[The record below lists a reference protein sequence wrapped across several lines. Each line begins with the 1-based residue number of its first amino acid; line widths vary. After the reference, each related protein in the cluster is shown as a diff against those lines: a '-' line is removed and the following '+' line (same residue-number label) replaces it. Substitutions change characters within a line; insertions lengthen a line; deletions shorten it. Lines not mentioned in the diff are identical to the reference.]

1 MAQSGI
7 VAQSGIEESSVD
19 IERSPDLSLAG
30 VMLDMPALEAEM
42 LTDLAIRQRC
52 VRQASLLLAI
62 ITLPAALSVRLAGG
76 PALLTNVMAVGV
88 VVHTLLLL
96 MIHLWARRSSSEWPG
111 AGLLILGLLL
121 PIELSLLNPTSIAI
135 TTAQLLLVIPVGASS
150 LLNHR
155 WVLPISAASL
165 ALAITAHA
173 MTYLTISEP
182 LRELALIQSI
192 VVVIAITISAT
203 IGWFFSRGQSRLI
216 EVSRQANNRLSAR
229 ARRQTTLAYLGQRAL
244 SSFNKL
250 AYATVSKTPLTLDI
264 ELCALAISNDDEHGR
279 WMVTFADSRRAKALT
294 IPVGSAL
301 DEALHDD
308 LPTLVG
314 LERELCDER
323 LQNTR
328 CLVVSATFTN
338 GRRAGLLACSRS
350 QEAIGENEVP
360 FLQTALSLLSTAA
373 RRQEAETQRHRSE
386 ARYADLVKISPD
398 GIITVDREGVIS
410 TVNPAAA
417 AIFDRKPAA
426 LIGLHF
432 SDLGL
437 DRDARADALDLFSSV
452 LRNPR
457 TKPRALWIERQDGG
471 RRLLE
476 INAKMTAPGDGTLE
490 VVAILRDIT
499 ERHHLEE
506 QLRLSQRLE
515 SLGLL
520 AGGVAHD
527 FNNILTIVITSA
539 ALLRDQDGL
548 DTDSRELVGEIYDAG
563 ERAATLTNQLLAF
576 SRRQVLSPRH
586 VDLAAVIREIEKM
599 LRRLIGEDIE
609 LIVDLSPD
617 LGTVY
622 ADSSQVEQALINLCV
637 NARAA
642 MPNGGLLEIRAR
654 RRQIVELPEQPQ
666 VEPGDY
672 VHLEIRDN
680 GVGMDLA
687 TQARIFEPFFTTKEP
702 GEGTGLGLSMVH
714 GFVQQSDGHIW
725 PESELGVG
733 TSIHVLLPADDS
745 IPDRATPRTA
755 KVRRGHGRILVI
767 EDEPLVRMIAARIL
781 TGAGYDVTTCDGPN
795 MALETV
801 TEETP
806 DFDLVV
812 SDVVMPGMSGI
823 EVIKLLRERQPGLRA
838 ILISGYPRLPP
849 GLDADLRS
857 MTLISK
863 PFTPASLS
871 AAVATALEP

>member
-1 MAQSGI
+1 M
-7 VAQSGIEESSVD
+7 D

-30 VMLDMPALEAEM
+30 IMLDMPALEAEM
-42 LTDLAIRQRC
+42 PTDLAIRQRC

-62 ITLPAALSVRLAGG
+62 ITLPAALSVRLVGG
-76 PALLTNVMAVGV
+76 PTLLNNWMAAGV
-88 VVHTLLLL
+88 VLHTLLLVL
-96 MIHLWARRSSSEWPG
+96 IHLWARRSSSEWPG
-111 AGLLILGLLL
+111 FGLLTLGLVL
-121 PIELSLLNPTSIAI
+121 PIVLSLLNPTSIAI

-165 ALAITAHA
+165 TLAIAAHM
-173 MTYLTISEP
+173 MTYWSVSEP
-182 LRELALIQSI
+182 LREFALIQSV

-203 IGWFFSRGQSRLI
+203 IGWFFSHGQSRLI
-216 EVSRQANNRLSAR
+216 EVSRQANNRLTAR

-244 SSFNKL
+244 SSFEKL
-250 AYATVSKTPLTLDI
+250 AYATVSKTPMTLDI
-264 ELCALAISNDDEHGR
+264 ELCALAISSDGEHGR
-279 WMVTFADSRRAKALT
+279 WMVTFDDSRRAKPLT

-301 DEALHDD
+301 DGALHDD
-308 LPTLVG
+308 FPTLVG

-338 GRRAGLLACSRS
+338 GRRAGLLACSRT

-373 RRQEAETQRHRSE
+373 RRQEAEARQGRSE

-410 TVNPAAA
+410 SVNPAAA
-417 AIFDRKPAA
+417 AIFNREPKA

-432 SDLGL
+432 SDVGL
-437 DRDARADALDLFSSV
+437 DKDARANALELFSSV

-457 TKPRALWIERQDGG
+457 TKPRALWIERQGGG

-539 ALLRDQDGL
+539 ALLRDQSGL
-548 DTDSRELVGEIYDAG
+548 DANARELVGEIYDAG

-609 LIVDLSPD
+609 LVVDLSEG

-654 RRQIVELPEQPQ
+654 RRQIHEPLPEHPQ
-666 VEPGDY
+666 INPGDY

-725 PESELGVG
+725 PESELGAG
-733 TSIHVLLPADDS
+733 ASFHVLLPADDS
-745 IPDRATPRTA
+745 APDRATPRTA
-755 KVRRGHGRILVI
+755 KVRHGQGRILVI

-781 TGAGYDVTTCDGPN
+781 TGAGYDVTTCDGPK

-801 TEETP
+801 TEDTA

-823 EVIKLLRERQPGLRA
+823 EVIKLLRARQPNLRA
-838 ILISGYPRLPP
+838 ILVSGYPRLPP

-871 AAVATALEP
+871 AAVATALDA

>member
-1 MAQSGI
+1 M
-7 VAQSGIEESSVD
+7 D

-30 VMLDMPALEAEM
+30 VMLNMPALEAEM
-42 LTDLAIRQRC
+42 PTDLAIRQRC

-62 ITLPAALSVRLAGG
+62 ITLPAALCVRLAGG
-76 PALLTNVMAVGV
+76 PTLLTNWMAVGV
-88 VVHTLLLL
+88 VLHTLLLVL
-96 MIHLWARRSSSEWPG
+96 IHMWARRSTSEWPG
-111 AGLLILGLLL
+111 AGLLTLGLVL
-121 PIELSLLNPTSIAI
+121 PIILSLLNPTSIAI

-165 ALAITAHA
+165 VLAIAAHM
-173 MTYLTISEP
+173 MTYWAVSEP

-203 IGWFFSRGQSRLI
+203 IGWFFSHGQSRLI
-216 EVSRQANNRLSAR
+216 EVSRQANNRLTAR

-244 SSFNKL
+244 SSFKKL
-250 AYATVSKTPLTLDI
+250 AYATVSKTPMTLDI
-264 ELCALAISNDDEHGR
+264 ELCALAISSGGEHGR
-279 WMVTFADSRRAKALT
+279 WMVTFDDSRRAKPLT

-301 DEALHDD
+301 DRALHDD
-308 LPTLVG
+308 HPTLVG

-338 GRRAGLLACSRS
+338 GRRVGLLACSRT
-350 QEAIGENEVP
+350 QKAIGENEVP

-373 RRQEAETQRHRSE
+373 RRQEAETRQGRSE

-398 GIITVDREGVIS
+398 GIITVDREGAIS
-410 TVNPAAA
+410 SVNPAAA
-417 AIFDRKPAA
+417 AIFNREPKA

-432 SDLGL
+432 SNVGL
-437 DRDARADALDLFSSV
+437 DKDDRANALELFSSV
-452 LRNPR
+452 LRDPR
-457 TKPRALWIERQDGG
+457 TKPRALWIERSGG
-471 RRLLE
+471 DRRLLE
-476 INAKMTAPGDGTLE
+476 INAKMTAPGDGSLE

-539 ALLRDQDGL
+539 ALLRDQSEL
-548 DTDSRELVGEIYDAG
+548 NTNARELVDEIYDAG

-586 VDLAAVIREIEKM
+586 VDLAAVIRNIEKM
-599 LRRLIGEDIE
+599 LRRLIGEDVE
-609 LIVDLSPD
+609 LVVDLSEG

-622 ADSSQVEQALINLCV
+622 ADSSQIEQALINLCV

-654 RRQIVELPEQPQ
+654 RRQIHEALPEHPQ
-666 VEPGDY
+666 VTPGDY
-672 VHLEIRDN
+672 AHLEIRDN

-725 PESELGVG
+725 PESELGTG
-733 TSIHVLLPADDS
+733 TSFHVLLPADDS
-745 IPDRATPRTA
+745 TPERATPRTA
-755 KVRRGHGRILVI
+755 KICHGQGRILVI

-781 TGAGYDVTTCDGPN
+781 TGAGYDVTTCDGPE

-801 TEETP
+801 TEDTE

-823 EVIKLLRERQPGLRA
+823 EVIKILRERQPGLRA

-871 AAVATALEP
+871 AAVATALEV

>member
-1 MAQSGI
+1 M
-7 VAQSGIEESSVD
+7 AQSGIEESSAD

-30 VMLDMPALEAEM
+30 VMLDMPAIEAEM

-52 VRQASLLLAI
+52 VRQASLLLGI
-62 ITLPAALSVRLAGG
+62 ITLPAALSVRLVGG
-76 PALLTNVMAVGV
+76 PALLTNWMAAGIVL
-88 VVHTLLLL
+88 HSLLLL
-96 MIHLWARRSSSEWPG
+96 LIHLWARRSTSQWPG
-111 AGLLILGLLL
+111 AGLLALGLTL

-135 TTAQLLLVIPVGASS
+135 TTAQLLLVIPVGASA

-155 WVLPISAASL
+155 WVLPVSAISL
-165 ALAITAHA
+165 ALAIAAHA
-173 MTYLTISEP
+173 LTYVTISEP
-182 LRELALIQSI
+182 LRELALIQSM
-192 VVVIAITISAT
+192 VVVIAITTSAT

-216 EVSRQANNRLSAR
+216 EVSRQANKRLTAR

-250 AYATVSKTPLTLDI
+250 ASATVSKTPLTLDI
-264 ELCALAISNDDEHGR
+264 ELCALAISDDDEQGR
-279 WMVTFADSRRAKALT
+279 WMVTFADSRRPKPLT

-301 DEALHDD
+301 DGALHDD

-314 LERELCDER
+314 LERELSDER

-328 CLVVSATFTN
+328 CLVVSATFTS
-338 GRRAGLLACSRS
+338 GRRAGLLACSRT

-373 RRQEAETQRHRSE
+373 RRQEAEIQRSRSE

-410 TVNPAAA
+410 SVNPAAA
-417 AIFDRKPAA
+417 AIFDRKPAT
-426 LIGLHF
+426 LTGQHF

-437 DRDARADALDLFSSV
+437 DQDARADALELFSSV
-452 LRNPR
+452 LRDPR
-457 TKPRALWIERQDGG
+457 TKPRALWIERPDGD

-539 ALLRDQDGL
+539 AGLRDQEGL
-548 DTDSRELVGEIYDAG
+548 DANARELALEIYDAG

-609 LIVDLSPD
+609 LVADLSPD

-654 RRQIVELPEQPQ
+654 RRRIEEPLPEHPQ
-666 VEPGDY
+666 VQPGDY
-672 VHLEIRDN
+672 VHLEVRDN

-714 GFVQQSDGHIW
+714 GFVQQSNGHIW
-725 PESELGVG
+725 PESELGAG

-745 IPDRATPRTA
+745 VPDQATPRTA
-755 KVRRGHGRILVI
+755 QVRRGHGRILVI

-781 TGAGYDVTTCDGPN
+781 TGAGYDVTACDGPE

-801 TEETP
+801 TEESP

-812 SDVVMPGMSGI
+812 SDVVMPVMSGI

-838 ILISGYPRLPP
+838 ILVSGYPRLPP

-871 AAVATALEP
+871 AAVATALES